1 MIGTDGE
8 KMRETA
14 WNGNG
19 MGGRKIRRGRGR
31 RKKGRKKETGTTLI
45 LNLIKTHINLAR
57 LPFPFFPQIERK
69 RNEFVSFRTNKQIR
83 ERRWKVSSFPKNSNN
98 TLDTTRFAPLTI
110 LSPSA
115 IARLRGDKRN
125 DSPLG
130 NSFRPSPRFVP
141 SSHFSTGVDEPAE
154 LSVWHRFRGDR
165 RWDDVDLF
173 RSSVNEDSFCGN

>member
-1 MIGTDGE
+1 MEWERNGREKDQKRKRKKKKGE
-8 KMRETA
+8 KER
-14 WNGNG
+14 N
-19 MGGRKIRRGRGR
+19 RYYSYI
-31 RKKGRKKETGTTLI
+31 
-45 LNLIKTHINLAR
+45 LIKTHINLAR
-57 LPFPFFPQIERK
+57 LPFPFFPQIERE